1 MNNAKEKHIVSAE
14 LLAKSFPSPTRGQ
27 PDNVVFENVNFYLE
41 EGEYVSCIG
50 HSGCGKSTILNI
62 IAGLESPSNG
72 YAFVNKAPVAGPGLD
87 RAVVFQ
93 NHSLLPWLSA
103 EKNVMFAVQSKFPE
117 WSREQVREHAH
128 RYLQLAS
135 LTTGL
140 DRKPHQLSGGMRQ
153 RVGIARAF
161 ALETDVLLMDEPF
174 GALDA
179 LTRGSIQDELI
190 NIWAQENSKTVFMIT
205 HDVDEAILLSDRIF
219 LMTNGPKAQIAEAVV
234 IDIPRPRN
242 RADIIHTPG
251 YYEIRNHIIEFLVRR
266 SKELAGQ
273 AVKDSVAQVSAA
285 PGQLVYPPNVNPLT
299 GTEGECVSF
308 PATRIA

>member
-1 MNNAKEKHIVSAE
+1 MSDYVVKADLLGKTFPGAK
-14 LLAKSFPSPTRGQ
+14 RG
-27 PDNVVFENVNFYLE
+27 DDLVVFENVNFRLR
-41 EGEYVSCIG
+41 EGEFVTCIG

-62 IAGLESPSNG
+62 LAGLDKPSSG
-72 YAFVNKAPVAGPGLD
+72 CVFVGGKLVDGPGLD

-103 EKNVMFAVQSKFPE
+103 EKNVSFAVRAKWPE
-117 WSREQVREHAH
+117 WRDEQVRAHAN
-128 RYLQLAS
+128 RYLELAT

-161 ALETDVLLMDEPF
+161 ALETEVLLMDEPF

-190 NIWAQENSKTVFMIT
+190 KTWSETKKTVFMIT

-219 LMTNGPKAQIAEAVV
+219 LMTNGPQARIAEAVV
-234 IDIPRPRN
+234 VDIPRPRE
-242 RADIIHTPG
+242 RGQIIHYPG
-251 YYEIRNHIIEFLVRR
+251 YYDLRNHIIEFLVQR
-266 SKELAGQ
+266 SQELSG
-273 AVKDSVAQVSAA
+273 SVRPVPLSEYQT
-285 PGQLVYPPNVNPLT
+285 GENNLVYPPDVNPIRDAAAPSPSRLK
-299 GTEGECVSF
+299 S
-308 PATRIA
+308 A